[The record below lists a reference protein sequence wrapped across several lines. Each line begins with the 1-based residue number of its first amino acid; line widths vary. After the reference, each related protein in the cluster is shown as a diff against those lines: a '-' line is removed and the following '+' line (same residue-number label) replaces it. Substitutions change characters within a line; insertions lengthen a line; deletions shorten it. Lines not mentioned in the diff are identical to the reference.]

1 MLSVGEAIFFFF
13 FPPSY
18 RTNYRIHTS
27 HLEFWGRKPP
37 PDLLT
42 QCAYCFSG
50 TMVSWPSALELRA
63 NRRRAMGTAG
73 GTGSEAQVS
82 TKIPP
87 EPVLI
92 TGDDAVVDT
101 VDKEQSANIQIMCPI
116 SQFTALLDII
126 RLNG

>member
-1 MLSVGEAIFFFF
+1 
-13 FPPSY
+13 
-18 RTNYRIHTS
+18 
-27 HLEFWGRKPP
+27 
-37 PDLLT
+37 
-42 QCAYCFSG
+42 
-50 TMVSWPSALELRA
+50 
-63 NRRRAMGTAG
+63 MGTAG

-92 TGDDAVVDT
+92 TGDAVVDT